1 MLYTAFILGLMG
13 SFHCVG
19 MCGPIAFLLPLDR
32 SNGWKQSLQLNLYHI
47 GRLLTYGILGVLF
60 GLLGKSFY
68 FFGFQ
73 QQLSIIIG
81 IVMIVMVLLP
91 QRWLAKYSL
100 SQPLYRIIS
109 KVKSSLGAQL
119 KKRSPDTFFT
129 IGFLN
134 GFLPCGLVY
143 MAVFGAI
150 ASGALWEGSLYML
163 VFGLGTVPL
172 MTATAYFGNFLKGKA
187 REKIRRLVPVF
198 VVLVGFVFILRGM
211 GLGIPYV
218 SPKPVKDTV
227 EANFE
232 CHNASED
239 ILNIVEPKN
248 R

>member
-32 SNGWKQSLQLNLYHI
+32 TSAVRAGFQLSLYHV

-60 GLLGKSFY
+60 GLLGRSFY

-73 QQLSIIIG
+73 QQLSIITGVI
-81 IVMIVMVLLP
+81 MIVAVLLP
-91 QRWLAKYSL
+91 QQWLSKYTL
-100 SQPLYRIIS
+100 SKPLYRLIS

-143 MAVFGAI
+143 MAIFGAI
-150 ASGALWEGSLYML
+150 ATGALWEGSLYMMI
-163 VFGLGTVPL
+163 FGLGTVPL

-187 REKIRRLVPVF
+187 RKKITRLIPVF
-198 VVLVGFVFILRGM
+198 VVLIGFVFIFRGL
-211 GLGIPYV
+211 GLGIPYL
-218 SPKPVKDTV
+218 SPKPMKEVQ
-227 EANFE
+227 ANYE
-232 CHNASED
+232 CHDVPQQYSNS
-239 ILNIVEPKN
+239 VEPKN
-248 R
+248 Q